1 MKKVLYILGL
11 LQDRDIE
18 WMVAAGKRRV
28 LRGGEVLV
36 REGEPF
42 NAISIIVDGSVKVT
56 VGAKAIAS
64 IGSGEVVG
72 EISLLDS
79 RPPSATVTAEE
90 ETLVLSISVH
100 DLRARLASDIGF
112 AARLYQAL
120 GVFLAQR
127 LRRNNLQLT
136 IGTSREIDDIL
147 DEMDEIDPEVLEQIT
162 LAGNRF
168 KLIIDKLQGG

>member
-18 WMVAAGKRRV
+18 WMTSVGNKV
-28 LRGGEVLV
+28 KLKPGDVLV

-42 NAISIIVDGSVKVT
+42 NSISIIADGEVAVSVVGKT
-56 VGAKAIAS
+56 VATIGA
-64 IGSGEVVG
+64 GEVVG

-79 RPPSATVTAEE
+79 RPPSATVTATTD
-90 ETLVLSISVH
+90 TLVLSISVH
-100 DLRARLASDIGF
+100 DLKARLASDVGF

-147 DEMDEIDPEVLEQIT
+147 DEMDEIDPEVFDQIT

-168 KLIIDKLQGG
+168 KLILDKLQG